1 MTKRDEQ
8 KLRTHAKL
16 VQAAQKLFRAQGW
29 VRVGI
34 RDIGREAG
42 VSAGAIMAHWP
53 TKEALWREAMGYDWP
68 DPAGFAR
75 WVRHESL
82 RLGVPGEGVGEPS
95 ATLIPGAHA
104 FLLAHAGQDHHG
116 PLWAG
121 PKEAGK

>member
-75 WVRHESL
+75 LIRHEAL
-82 RLGVPGEGVGEPS
+82 RLSDPGPECI
-95 ATLIPGAHA
+95 ALAHA
-104 FLLAHAGQDHHG
+104 FLLSYAGQDHHG